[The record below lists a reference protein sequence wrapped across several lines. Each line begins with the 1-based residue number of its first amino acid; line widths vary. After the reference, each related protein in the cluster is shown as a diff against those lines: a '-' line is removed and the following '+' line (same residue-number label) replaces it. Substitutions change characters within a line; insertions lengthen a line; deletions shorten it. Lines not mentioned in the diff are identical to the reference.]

1 MRFNILEI
9 EKSLKRNSLLI
20 LALMLVLMDKQAGFL
35 LLFIDDENHVLIIQ
49 NSIQLA
55 VYYIFGYKAVNR
67 IASNSR

>member
-1 MRFNILEI
+1 MSVNILGI

-67 IASNSR
+67 MSSNSR